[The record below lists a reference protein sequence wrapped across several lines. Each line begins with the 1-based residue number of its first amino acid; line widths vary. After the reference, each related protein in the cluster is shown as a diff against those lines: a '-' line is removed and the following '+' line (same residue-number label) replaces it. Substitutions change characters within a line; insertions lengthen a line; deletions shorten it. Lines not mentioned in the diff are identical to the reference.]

1 MSSNHATDFQGDILA
16 AIRTAVES
24 AIKDARCDVDGG
36 NGHYTLVV
44 TSPAFAGLSMVAS
57 QRLVYTAIAPLMKGA
72 APPIHAV
79 DSLQT
84 KTP

>member
-1 MSSNHATDFQGDILA
+1 MPHPTDFQGDILA
-16 AIRTAVES
+16 AIRTAVEG
-24 AIKDARCDVDGG
+24 AIEGARCEVSGG
-36 NGHYTLVV
+36 DGHYAIVV

-57 QRLVYTAIAPLMKGA
+57 QRLVYSAIAHLMKGA

-84 KTP
+84 RAA

>member
-1 MSSNHATDFQGDILA
+1 MSGKHHTDFQGDILA
-16 AIRTAVES
+16 AIRQAVEG
-24 AIKDARCDVDGG
+24 AIADSRCEVDGG

-44 TSPAFAGLSMVAS
+44 TAPAFAGLNMLKS
-57 QRLVYTAIAPLMKGA
+57 QRLVYAAIAPLMAGD

-84 KTP
+84 RAS

>member
-1 MSSNHATDFQGDILA
+1 MSGKHDTNFQGDILA
-16 AIRTAVES
+16 AIRQAVEG
-24 AIKDARCDVDGG
+24 AIADSRCEVDGG

-44 TSPAFAGLSMVAS
+44 TAPAFAGLNMLKS
-57 QRLVYTAIAPLMKGA
+57 QRLVYAAIAPLMAGD

-84 KTP
+84 RAS

>member
-1 MSSNHATDFQGDILA
+1 VSAHYTDFQGDVLT
-16 AIRTAVES
+16 AIREAVEGRVGS
-24 AIKDARCDVDGG
+24 ARCEVSGG
-36 NGHYTLVV
+36 DGHYSIVV

-57 QRLVYTAIAPLMKGA
+57 QRLVYSAIAHLMKGD

-84 KTP
+84 RTA

>member
-1 MSSNHATDFQGDILA
+1 MSSHRDRLQGRHPGRDSHRRRRA
-16 AIRTAVES
+16 PS
-24 AIKDARCDVDGG
+24 PDARCEVTGG

-44 TSPAFAGLSMVAS
+44 TSPAFAGLNMVKS
-57 QRLVYTAIAPLMKGA
+57 QRLVYAAIAHLMKGD

>member
-1 MSSNHATDFQGDILA
+1 MSSHPTDFAGDIPA
-16 AIRTAVES
+16 AIRTAVEG
-24 AIKDARCDVDGG
+24 AIADARCEVTGG

-44 TSPAFAGLSMVAS
+44 TSPAFGGLGMLQS
-57 QRLVYTAIAPLMKGA
+57 QRLVYGAIAHLMQGA

-84 KTP
+84 RTP